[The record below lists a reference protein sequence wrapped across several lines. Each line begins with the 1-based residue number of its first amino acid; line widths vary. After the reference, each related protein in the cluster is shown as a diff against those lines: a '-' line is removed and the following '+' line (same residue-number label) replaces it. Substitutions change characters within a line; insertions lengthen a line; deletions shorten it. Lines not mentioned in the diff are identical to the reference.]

1 MPSLRTIADVLLG
14 YGRKAENRAG
24 PRFRQPSLTLTY
36 GDHPLQALDVYSAG
50 PGERLLLVFVHGG
63 AWQFGDKTRRLKDA
77 KVPFAHDHGW
87 HFAALNFRMVPE
99 VDVRTMAEDVA
110 AGLALLFA
118 RADELGIDRRR
129 IVLMGHSS
137 GAHLAALVA
146 SDPVLLGAH
155 GLAPGDLAGVIAID
169 GAAYDPGEPSTGSRQ
184 FQKRL
189 LDPAFAG
196 ADLAALSPV
205 AQLEAHG
212 ADAPPFLIMH
222 TASGFTGAQA
232 RLLERALMGAGGRV
246 ERHGFRGTSPLAHMR
261 LSRWFG
267 RAGFGPT
274 EVARSWIEELAPPP
288 QGEAK
293 GG

>member
-1 MPSLRTIADVLLG
+1 MPSLRTIANVLLG
-14 YGRKAENRAG
+14 YGRKAETRSG
-24 PRFRQPSLTLTY
+24 QRFRQPSLTLAY
-36 GDHPLQALDVYSAG
+36 GNHPLHALDVYRAADS
-50 PGERLLLVFVHGG
+50 PKPLLVFVHGG

-77 KVPFAHDHGW
+77 KVPFAHGLGW

-99 VDVRTMAEDVA
+99 VSVRTMAEDVA
-110 AGLALLFA
+110 AGLTLLFA
-118 RADELGIDRRR
+118 RADELGIDRRK

-146 SDPVLLGAH
+146 SDPALLGAH

-169 GAAYDPGEPSTGSRQ
+169 GAAYDPGAPSTGSAQ
-184 FQKRL
+184 LQKRL

-205 AQLEAHG
+205 AQLEANG
-212 ADAPPFLIMH
+212 ASAPPFLIMH

-232 RLLERALMGAGGRV
+232 RLLEQALKNSGDRV
-246 ERHGFRGTSPLAHMR
+246 ERHAFPGTSPLAHIR

-267 RAGFGPT
+267 RAGFPPT
-274 EVARSWIEELAPPP
+274 VVAQSWIEEILRD
-288 QGEAK
+288 
-293 GG
+293 

>member
-14 YGRKAENRAG
+14 YGRKADNRSG
-24 PRFRQPSLTLTY
+24 PRFRQPSMTLAY
-36 GDHPLQALDVYSAG
+36 GDHPLQALDVYKAAEG
-50 PGERLLLVFVHGG
+50 PRPLLVLVHGG

-99 VDVRTMAEDVA
+99 VDLRTMAEDVA
-110 AGLALLFA
+110 AALALLFA
-118 RADELGIDRRR
+118 RADELGIERRR
-129 IVLMGHSS
+129 LVLMGHSS
-137 GAHLAALVA
+137 GAHLATLVA
-146 SDPVLLGAH
+146 SDPALLGAH
-155 GLAPGDLAGVIAID
+155 DLAPGDLAGVIAID
-169 GAAYDPGEPSTGSRQ
+169 GAAYDPNTPSTGSRQ

-196 ADLAALSPV
+196 ADLATLSPV
-205 AQLEAHG
+205 AQLG
-212 ADAPPFLIMH
+212 ASGASAPPFLIMH

-232 RLLERALMGAGGRV
+232 RLLEQALQNGGGRV
-246 ERHGFRGTSPLAHMR
+246 ERHGFPSTSPLAHMR

-274 EVARSWIEELAPPP
+274 EVARSWIEEI
-288 QGEAK
+288 
-293 GG
+293 